1 MVYPTAGFIGM
12 PNAGICFRCHNFRAK
27 QVCKMCHLC
36 RTCCAEDPCVPCG
49 CEQCRWCEEREACEN
64 KTCKA
69 CKDCED
75 CKDREDCKCK
85 KHDHECCRV
94 GMFQFCYV
102 KGRYPKKLATY
113 EKMASFIYRESRQEV
128 EIDAAG
134 AANVTK
140 QLRNNAD
147 VNETDVLN
155 EWTGLMYAS
164 SKGRTKTVQALLSAS
179 PDWVDV
185 NATGNTLRRSTALM
199 LAAEGKNI

>member
-1 MVYPTAGFIGM
+1 
-12 PNAGICFRCHNFRAK
+12 
-27 QVCKMCHLC
+27 
-36 RTCCAEDPCVPCG
+36 
-49 CEQCRWCEEREACEN
+49 
-64 KTCKA
+64 
-69 CKDCED
+69 
-75 CKDREDCKCK
+75 
-85 KHDHECCRV
+85 
-94 GMFQFCYV
+94 MFQFCYV

-199 LAAEGKNI
+199 LAAEGENI